1 MTKIIGLT
9 GGIGTGKSKILSVFE
24 DFGVPCYNSDIEAKN
39 IMENDLE
46 VKNSIIDLIGP
57 DSYFNN
63 NLNTQFIS
71 HKVFNNLKL
80 LKLLNEIIHPKVK
93 NDFFLWVKFQK
104 KSFVIIETAILF
116 ESGLNLKCD
125 KIILVSSPLN
135 LRLDRIIKR
144 DKIKK
149 NDILKRINKQLNFNT
164 KIKDSDFIINNI
176 FWDNTLDDI
185 YKILDILNKKFNL
198 NTF

>member
-1 MTKIIGLT
+1 MSKIIGLT
-9 GGIGTGKSKILSVFE
+9 GGIGAGKSKILSVFE
-24 DFGVPCYNSDIEAKN
+24 NFGVPCYNSDIKAKN

-46 VKNSIIDLIGP
+46 VKKSIINLIGP

-63 NLNTQFIS
+63 NLNTSFIS
-71 HKVFNNLKL
+71 HKVFNNSKI

-93 NDFFLWVKFQK
+93 DDFFLWIKFQK

-144 DKIKK
+144 DKMKK
-149 NDILKRINKQLNFNT
+149 NDILKRINNQLNFDT
-164 KIKDSDFIINNI
+164 KIIDSDFIINNI
-176 FWDNTLDDI
+176 NWDNTLNDI
-185 YKILDILNKKFNL
+185 NEILNILNKKFN
-198 NTF
+198 

>member
-1 MTKIIGLT
+1 MSKIIGLT
-9 GGIGTGKSKILSVFE
+9 GGIGAGKSKILSVFE
-24 DFGVPCYNSDIEAKN
+24 NFGVPCYNSDIKAKN

-46 VKNSIIDLIGP
+46 VKKSIINLIGP

-63 NLNTQFIS
+63 NLNTPFIS
-71 HKVFNNLKL
+71 HKVFNNSRI

-93 NDFFLWVKFQK
+93 DDFFLWIKFQK

-125 KIILVSSPLN
+125 KIILVSSPLK

-144 DKIKK
+144 DKMKK
-149 NDILKRINKQLNFNT
+149 NDILKRINNQLNFDT

-176 FWDNTLDDI
+176 NWDNTLNDI
-185 YKILDILNKKFNL
+185 NKILNILNKKFN
-198 NTF
+198 

>member
-1 MTKIIGLT
+1 
-9 GGIGTGKSKILSVFE
+9 
-24 DFGVPCYNSDIEAKN
+24 
-39 IMENDLE
+39 MENDLD
-46 VKNSIIDLIGP
+46 VKKSIINLIGP

-63 NLNTQFIS
+63 NLNTRFIS
-71 HKVFNNLKL
+71 NKVFNNSRI

-93 NDFFLWVKFQK
+93 DDFFLWIKFQK

-144 DKIKK
+144 DKMKK
-149 NDILKRINKQLNFNT
+149 NDILKRINNQLNFDS

-176 FWDNTLDDI
+176 NWDNTLNDI
-185 YKILDILNKKFNL
+185 NKILNILNKKFN
-198 NTF
+198 

>member
-1 MTKIIGLT
+1 MIKIVGLT

-24 DFGVPCYNSDIEAKN
+24 NFGVPCYNSDIVAKN

-46 VKNSIIDLIGP
+46 VKKSIINLIGP

-63 NLNTQFIS
+63 NLNTSFIS
-71 HKVFNNLKL
+71 HKVFNNSRI

-93 NDFFLWVKFQK
+93 DDFFLWIKFQK

-144 DKIKK
+144 DKMKK
-149 NDILKRINKQLNFNT
+149 NDILKRINNQLNFDT
-164 KIKDSDFIINNI
+164 KIKDSDFNINNI
-176 FWDNTLDDI
+176 NWDNTLNDI
-185 YKILDILNKKFNL
+185 KKILNILNKKFN
-198 NTF
+198 

>member
-1 MTKIIGLT
+1 MSKIIGLT
-9 GGIGTGKSKILSVFE
+9 GGIGSGKSKILSVFE
-24 DFGVPCYNSDIEAKN
+24 NFGVPCYNSDIKAKN

-46 VKNSIIDLIGP
+46 VKKSIINLIGP

-63 NLNTQFIS
+63 NLNTSFIS
-71 HKVFNNLKL
+71 HKVFNNSRI

-93 NDFFLWVKFQK
+93 DDFFLWIKFQK

-144 DKIKK
+144 DKMKK
-149 NDILKRINKQLNFNT
+149 NDILKRINNQLNFDS

-176 FWDNTLDDI
+176 NWDNTLNDI
-185 YKILDILNKKFNL
+185 NKILNILNKKFN
-198 NTF
+198 

>member
-1 MTKIIGLT
+1 MIKIIGLT
-9 GGIGTGKSKILSVFE
+9 GGIGSGKSKILSVFE
-24 DFGVPCYNSDIEAKN
+24 NFGVPCYNSDIKAKN
-39 IMENDLE
+39 IMENDLD
-46 VKNSIIDLIGP
+46 VKKSIINLIGP

-63 NLNTQFIS
+63 NLNTRFIS
-71 HKVFNNLKL
+71 NKVFNNSRI

-93 NDFFLWVKFQK
+93 DDFFLWIKFQK

-144 DKIKK
+144 DKMKK
-149 NDILKRINKQLNFNT
+149 NDILKRINNQLNFDT
-164 KIKDSDFIINNI
+164 KIKDSDFNINNI
-176 FWDNTLDDI
+176 NWDNTLNDI
-185 YKILDILNKKFNL
+185 KKILNILNKKFN
-198 NTF
+198 